1 MAKRHRIRKALVLSG
16 AAAVGAAV
24 AYFWDPNQGDV
35 RRARLRERRPSP
47 VPVPDIPPF
56 DIVDEAGRESFPASD
71 PPAY

>member
-1 MAKRHRIRKALVLSG
+1 MVLSG

-24 AYFWDPNQGDV
+24 AYLWDPDHGDE
-35 RRARLRERRPSP
+35 RRARLREQYGNRSQIDVNEAPA
-47 VPVPDIPPF
+47 F